1 MHHAAPRY
9 LWGMVT
15 FTRTQLHEAVWSHP
29 LNVIISEH
37 GVPYEEIVRACK
49 LMQITR
55 PRVGYWQTKGVM
67 RDPPPPPSLPVA
79 PGVPTETR
87 LRLRIPRPKRP
98 ALVEG
103 EGRPVDEVEHPLIV
117 RGRQVLTRAKVDGQ
131 GFCVRPFGKKV
142 LAASVSPPQVE
153 RALGIFALLIDTLE
167 RNGAKL
173 EVSRADKHS
182 SYETWV
188 LVDGERFRIEL
199 VERLTITDREP
210 EPPRAHYHWG
220 SSKVRAYHLTGRLAL
235 RLRGLEGTRTRQR
248 WEDTPTCP
256 LEEKVAGIP
265 VALVMAV
272 EVTRAR
278 RVEQERQRWRHE
290 EEMKAAEEA
299 RRVAEVSRKERLRQD
314 ALVRQALQMFRQ
326 WKAAREFSTFLAEVD
341 RVVPEEQRSEAFAEA
356 MKLARMHLQ
365 DIDPL
370 ESPERVVEVLT
381 CPDEREWA
389 QELGLGLE
397 RPVR

>member
-1 MHHAAPRY
+1 
-9 LWGMVT
+9 MVT

-29 LNVIISEH
+29 LNVIIREH

-49 LMQITR
+49 LMQIQR
-55 PRVGYWQTKGVM
+55 PEPGYWQIKAVL
-67 RDPPPPPSLPVA
+67 RDPPLPPPLPVA
-79 PGVPTETR
+79 PGVPTEAR

-103 EGRPVDEVEHPLIV
+103 ESRPVDEVEHPLIV
-117 RGRQVLTRAKVDGQ
+117 RGRQVLTRAEVDGQ

-142 LAASVSPPQVE
+142 LAVSVSPPQVE

-167 RNGAKL
+167 RNGARL

-188 LVDGERFRIEL
+188 LVSGERFRIEL

-220 SSKVRAYHLTGRLAL
+220 SSKVREYHLTGRLAL

-272 EVTRAR
+272 EVARAR
-278 RVEQERQRWRHE
+278 RVEQERQRRRHE
-290 EEMKAAEEA
+290 EEKKAAEEA
-299 RRVAEVSRKERLRQD
+299 RKIAEVARKERLRQD

-326 WKAAREFSTFLAEVD
+326 WKAAREMKEFVDEVLAI
-341 RVVPEEQRSEAFAEA
+341 VPPDQRSETLQEA
-356 MKLARMHLQ
+356 LMLFRAHIR

-370 ESPERVVEVLT
+370 RSPDRAVERLT
-381 CPDEREWA
+381 HPDERRWA
-389 QELGLGLE
+389 TDLDLGLG
-397 RPVR
+397 RPARRGGYGAGW